1 MKKVLSVLLIST
13 VLAFSASA
21 LDLNINLGVVSGVG
35 VSHDAGPWQFGLD
48 LESTFP
54 VFSTFNAIMAQKYED
69 AEFGEG
75 FLIGS
80 TYFFGADL
88 YAYYRIAGNDDLAL
102 LAGLDI
108 MTGTETMIK
117 SFETVLRPT
126 VKFSARAGEKVSLF
140 LVAGF
145 SLLDIQYVPGF
156 EKPLVRIPDQNYL
169 SILTGCRAGA
179 AVRLH

>member
-1 MKKVLSVLLIST
+1 MKKALSVLLVSI
-13 VLAFSASA
+13 VLAFCASA

-35 VSHDAGPWQFGLD
+35 ISHDAGSWQFGLD

-54 VFSTFNAIMAQKYED
+54 VFSTFNAIMAHKYED

-75 FLIGS
+75 FRIGS
-80 TYFFGADL
+80 TYFFGADI

-102 LAGLDI
+102 QAGLDL

-126 VKFSARAGEKVSLF
+126 VKFSGRIGEKVSLF
-140 LVAGF
+140 LAAGF

-156 EKPLVRIPDQNYL
+156 EKPLIRIPDQNYL
-169 SILTGCRAGA
+169 SILTGCRVGA
-179 AVRLH
+179 AVTLD